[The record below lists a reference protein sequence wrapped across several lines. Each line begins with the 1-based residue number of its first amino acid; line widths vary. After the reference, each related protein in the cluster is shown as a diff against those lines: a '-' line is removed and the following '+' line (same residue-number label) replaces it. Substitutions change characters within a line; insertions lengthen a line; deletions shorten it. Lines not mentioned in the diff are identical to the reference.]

1 MKSRWVPYFRIVLN
15 TDGDAHTTTTPCPEL
30 ASPTRVSGNIGDGCV
45 SPSASLAPANNVRDL
60 PPDHRSSTLR
70 RHSRPCGR
78 IRANALCP
86 DQMLPTSRRHSRP
99 CGTINADALCP
110 DQMLPTS
117 WQSTKKSGT
126 SAIPTRTKKATDTSR
141 DLWWNPRG
149 RPFSPPSR
157 PSGTEPLPSLLYPF
171 SALFPL
177 PSSEPTLFSAG
188 GLFCDLF
195 SPLSSRFSLRSSL
208 SAFRP
213 LLSLLLF
220 SHLACC
226 WSDVAALRV
235 PQFLIHNGYG

>member
-1 MKSRWVPYFRIVLN
+1 MWLLPFLHSSPAVAELARLDALRPRWMPYSRTDLN
-15 TDGDAHTTTTPCPEL
+15 TVGDAHTTTTPCPEVP
-30 ASPTRVSGNIGDGCV
+30 SPTRVSGNIGDCCF
-45 SPSASLAPANNVRDL
+45 SPSASLAPADNVRDL
-60 PPDHRSSTLR
+60 PPDHRNSTLR
-70 RHSRPCGR
+70 RHNRPCGR

-126 SAIPTRTKKATDTSR
+126 TAIPTRTKKATDTSR
-141 DLWWNPRG
+141 DPLWSPGG

-177 PSSEPTLFSAG
+177 PS
-188 GLFCDLF
+188 
-195 SPLSSRFSLRSSL
+195 
-208 SAFRP
+208 
-213 LLSLLLF
+213 
-220 SHLACC
+220 
-226 WSDVAALRV
+226 
-235 PQFLIHNGYG
+235 